1 MDESVAMNF
10 AARGETD
17 ILNQVVLRI
26 RMENKHGK
34 YYICLD
40 RKEYTVYLDEKEVL
54 LQAGLKAELVSF
66 EVTDDDITI
75 FNLYISDSSVK
86 RE

>member
-1 MDESVAMNF
+1 MVTEARFTSMDESVAINF

-34 YYICLD
+34 YFICLD
-40 RKEYTVYLDEKEVL
+40 REDYTLYLDEREVL
-54 LQAGLKAELVSF
+54 LQAGLVA
-66 EVTDDDITI
+66 
-75 FNLYISDSSVK
+75 
-86 RE
+86 